1 LAKKFLIGFK
11 NLWKQTFPSETDVEE
26 VFEKRKEEAIKFK
39 SELVDFTDKQIDEV
53 RFCIFI

>member
-11 NLWKQTFPSETDVEE
+11 NLWKQTFPSETDIDE
-26 VFEKRKEEAIKFK
+26 VFENRKEEAIKFK

-53 RFCIFI
+53 R